1 MRLASVQG
9 RAVEDILKDPKNA
22 IPESALQR
30 EYRSTY
36 RDKLIGT
43 EKLIL
48 GKWQPRAALSS
59 GPILVSLEEG
69 IAQRLKVRLGD
80 ELVFDVQGL
89 PVATRVGSL
98 RKVEWERVQPNFFV
112 VFPAGV
118 LEDAPQFYVMV
129 LKTGSN
135 EESARLQQTVV
146 QRFPNVSAIDLAL
159 IVNMIDTIL
168 EQGGFRC
175 PLYGVVQYFYR
186 TRRAGWGRGYR
197 QISKNSG
204 ERLASNSGRQEA
216 TGSSNHAR

>member
-1 MRLASVQG
+1 M
-9 RAVEDILKDPKNA
+9 
-22 IPESALQR
+22 
-30 EYRSTY
+30 
-36 RDKLIGT
+36 
-43 EKLIL
+43 
-48 GKWQPRAALSS
+48 
-59 GPILVSLEEG
+59 
-69 IAQRLKVRLGD
+69 
-80 ELVFDVQGL
+80 FDVQGL

-168 EQGGFRC
+168 SKVAF
-175 PLYGVVQYFYR
+175 VVRFMALFSIF
-186 TRRAGWGRGYR
+186 TGLVVLAGAVVTGRYQR
-197 QISKNSG
+197 IRESV
-204 ERLASNSGRQEA
+204 LASNPGRQKA
-216 TGSSNHAR
+216 PGSSNHAR